1 MPGIF
6 SGPAEDKAVRDLFF
20 ITRVRR
26 AGQHDDIPGEREHAC
41 IPLSGNCKPG
51 NNRKKELHCL
61 ILIKHCLKK
70 NKKKCNTFYFCLNV
84 CVVAFRN
91 YAHCSH
97 YSQKQYQ
104 WS

>member
-20 ITRVRR
+20 ITRVRG

-51 NNRKKELHCL
+51 NNRKKRVALFNFNKTL
-61 ILIKHCLKK
+61 FKKKKK
-70 NKKKCNTFYFCLNV
+70 NVILFIF
-84 CVVAFRN
+84 A
-91 YAHCSH
+91 
-97 YSQKQYQ
+97 
-104 WS
+104 

>member
-20 ITRVRR
+20 ITRVRG

-51 NNRKKELHCL
+51 NNRKKKSC
-61 ILIKHCLKK
+61 
-70 NKKKCNTFYFCLNV
+70 TV
-84 CVVAFRN
+84 
-91 YAHCSH
+91 
-97 YSQKQYQ
+97 
-104 WS
+104 